1 MRQPA
6 HINDMG
12 RLFLISILVLLSL
25 AFILFVPIVIQTDF
39 HYDVNGKKAGF
50 AVYIYKI
57 FKIIGG
63 YIQTYQ
69 GGLALH
75 VSKKNAFLI
84 PYSQMDSERKK
95 FSFVRSFRLIAFT
108 LTTETGAEY
117 LLPVSIAQTVLRGYF
132 LATGGEKDNVEN
144 NLWLTDGDVFRI
156 SLHSAV
162 YFTVFMLLCNLI
174 KFLKEKITSI
184 WQTKTKKSII

>member
-1 MRQPA
+1 
-6 HINDMG
+6 MG
-12 RLFLISILVLLSL
+12 RFFFLSALTLCIL
-25 AFILFVPIVIQTDF
+25 AFLLFFPVVIQTDF
-39 HYDVNGKKAGF
+39 HYDINGKKAGF

-63 YIQTYQ
+63 YVQTYQ

-75 VSKKNAFLI
+75 VSKKKAFLI

-117 LLPVSIAQTVLRGYF
+117 LIPVSVAHTALRTYF

-144 NLWLTDGDVFRI
+144 NLWLTDGDVLRL

-162 YFTVFMLLCNLI
+162 YFTLFMLLCNFI
-174 KFLKEKITSI
+174 KFLKEKIKI
-184 WQTKTKKSII
+184 LCRKKTKKSII